1 MNRIIPLLIFMLLAS
16 TIKAETGSRH
26 SLNGLCYEVLTDS
39 TVAVGKI
46 SDKQKPVGVVE
57 IPERVTLKGSTYT
70 VNAIDGWGFFDCNQI
85 TRLVMPNTI
94 DSIGPFALCRCE
106 GLTEIDIPSSVKR
119 MSYAVFENC
128 TGLTSITLP
137 SSITRIEERL
147 FQECANL
154 REVNLPPTITSIGS
168 SAFSRCR
175 SLERITL
182 PDAITD
188 IDNYAFAFSKS
199 LKHIDLPRSLQ
210 SIGEAA
216 FSGCAFREII
226 LPEGLTSLGENAFR
240 NCVAMERLMLPSS
253 LRQVSGN
260 PFTSCD
266 SLTSIIVTPGEGSLI
281 TIDGILYS
289 ADMTKLIA
297 CPMNRDCGNIV
308 VPASVKEIMPSAFCD
323 CKKLTGLKMTAV
335 EHIGEAAFLSTKI
348 TTLDL
353 GHKLQ
358 TIGKEAFGSC
368 HYLTEVRLPDSVKEL
383 MVNAF
388 GSCSELRT
396 VSVSEKLSKNEEG
409 FNTLVFQMVPKDIKF
424 IVRKKDG
431 STYTLRY
438 DQIPDLTKRFLP
450 Y

>member
-1 MNRIIPLLIFMLLAS
+1 MLLAM
-16 TIKAETGSRH
+16 TTRAEVGSRYI
-26 SLNGLCYEVLTDS
+26 LNGLCYKVLTDN

-46 SDKQKPVGVVE
+46 SDKEQPVGIVE
-57 IPERVTLKGSTYT
+57 IPEQVTLRGSTYT
-70 VNAIDGWGFFDCNQI
+70 VTTIDGWGFFGCENI
-85 TRLVMPNTI
+85 TRLTLPNTI

-106 GLTEIDIPSSVKR
+106 GLTEMNIPSSVKK
-119 MSYAVFENC
+119 MSYAVFEKC
-128 TGLTSITLP
+128 TGLTSIAVP
-137 SSITRIEERL
+137 NSITRIENRL
-147 FQECANL
+147 FQECENL

-168 SAFSRCR
+168 SAFSRCN

-182 PDAITD
+182 PDAVAT
-188 IDNYAFAFSKS
+188 IDDYAFAYSKS

-210 SIGEAA
+210 SIGDVT
-216 FSGCAFREII
+216 FSDCAFREMT
-226 LPEGLTSLGENAFR
+226 LPEGLTSLGEDAFR
-240 NCVAMERLMLPSS
+240 NCDSLESLTLPST
-253 LRQVSGN
+253 LKEVSGN
-260 PFTSCD
+260 PFTSCK
-266 SLTSIIVTPGEGSLI
+266 SLKSISVTPGEGSLI
-281 TIDGILYS
+281 AIDGILFS

-297 CPMNRDCGNIV
+297 CPMNRDCGNFV

-353 GHKLQ
+353 GLKLQ

-368 HYLTEVRLPDSVKEL
+368 HNLTEVRLPDSVKEL